1 MDLTTY
7 GWPLAQP
14 ESWWTKICNRL
25 SAWSTFFNSQWHWL
39 VDSTSQI
46 ILGHAKDSA
55 SITYTSWVMKLR
67 QKFNLATTGVVKYN
81 TFLTSKTN
89 YKFRPDKLYKTASQ
103 DDRMTMSVHT
113 CEQTRIF
120 QQERCVRQDS
130 VRSISLNVGTDQP
143 SGTT

>member
-1 MDLTTY
+1 MGLITY
-7 GWPLAQP
+7 SWPLPLP
-14 ESWWTKICNRL
+14 ESWWTEICNRL

-39 VDSTSQI
+39 VGSTPQI
-46 ILGHAKDSA
+46 IFGHAKDSA
-55 SITYTSWVMKLR
+55 SITYTSWVMKQR

-89 YKFRPDKLYKTASQ
+89 YKFRPDKLYKTVSQ
-103 DDRMTMSVHT
+103 GDRMTSVHIRK
-113 CEQTRIF
+113 QTQIF

-130 VRSISLNVGTDQP
+130 MRSISLNVRTDQP